1 MSAETKPSFIA
12 ALRAFPLN
20 VWSSIF
26 RNPVPSNDL
35 ERSATTFTNFFL
47 HIHPVKVHRNS
58 LRPIYTMGLGLVS
71 FFLFLILVLTGV
83 ALMFYY
89 VPATS
94 QAYDRM
100 LDLRGSVAFGTILRN
115 MHRWSAH
122 GMVAVVFLHMCRVF
136 FTGAYKKPR
145 EFNWVIG
152 VVLFLLTLLL
162 SFTGYLLPWDQ
173 LAFWA
178 ITVGTAIAGYAPVV
192 GKEIQFLLMG
202 GNAVGQEALLRFYVL
217 HVAVLPAVTVL
228 VIAVHFWR
236 IPKDGGLYRPAEAE
250 VKPELVMRK
259 AGVVP
264 RTGRGGQDGHVQ
276 GRGIYVSDR
285 RWRKIVHLLRVAAA
299 SDGRNAVSVWDGW
312 LLQFCVAQRADQV
325 AEIAAWYARRLGVF
339 EVLDPQRF
347 RRVVEGF
354 EAQLEQEQNASD
366 LNYGA
371 DGKLSMFDEL
381 VDGKRGE
388 DALRMPAFTRRRH
401 FGRAHVEARMG
412 QVSALSGDVDSYLQR
427 LDGVLAELDATVA
440 GHLWVEPGFA
450 AQARVQLAASRE
462 VVVDLRQRLLRLA
475 EGFEALPRLLPEQ
488 DRDVRP
494 PEPMLTA

>member
-1 MSAETKPSFIA
+1 MSAETKPSLIA

-20 VWSSIF
+20 VWNSIF

-236 IPKDGGLYRPAEAE
+236 IRKDGGLSRPAEAE
-250 VKPELVMRK
+250 VKPELEMPK
-259 AGVVP
+259 AGVVLDP
-264 RTGRGGQDGHVQ
+264 KRTYGLQGLVRGPLTKVGNVPDNEVF
-276 GRGIYVSDR
+276 S
-285 RWRKIVHLLRVAAA
+285 WPHLFRAELFVLVVT
-299 SDGRNAVSVWDGW
+299 VSVILILSLAFDAPLEEPVNALHPPNPAKAPWYFLGLQEMVSYSAFW
-312 LLQFCVAQRADQV
+312 GGIGVPGIFVLLLLLTPYVDRDPK
-325 AEIAAWYARRLGVF
+325 GV
-339 EVLDPQRF
+339 
-347 RRVVEGF
+347 
-354 EAQLEQEQNASD
+354 
-366 LNYGA
+366 
-371 DGKLSMFDEL
+371 GK
-381 VDGKRGE
+381 
-388 DALRMPAFTRRRH
+388 
-401 FGRAHVEARMG
+401 
-412 QVSALSGDVDSYLQR
+412 
-427 LDGVLAELDATVA
+427 
-440 GHLWVEPGFA
+440 WFA
-450 AQARVQLAASRE
+450 KE
-462 VVVDLRQRLLRLA
+462 RLLA
-475 EGFEALPRLLPEQ
+475 NTIF
-488 DRDVRP
+488 
-494 PEPMLTA
+494 LTFVIVNIIFVIIGTFFRGPNWAFVTPW